1 MSGNR
6 SYSDYADLPTKLEIA
21 GLIIGVLTFAIS
33 LRKSSVETVGG
44 RVVASSYFDS
54 AAVLGGAI
62 VLLIGLAALVTLIR
76 NTAEIDRI
84 GRFGILLVLVALG
97 IIHLLRGFGV
107 IFSPVP
113 AVGSTQAPTAR
124 TSLDIVFPSRTRASA
139 SAIPTLAPT
148 VRITATRLAITHT
161 PRATMPMTPTAT
173 TVLGANIIQDVTLTR
188 RIYPGGQ
195 LPISPTHAFEPTDEY
210 LHAVVQLQWATRLPL
225 IKAVWYAVAV
235 TGQAPNTKL
244 KETVLPEQAFTY
256 PRLFFYIGPQTAWAA
271 GTYAVEIY
279 VNDELARRVDFSV
292 SASAATRTPVP
303 PLPTP
308 APMTSFAFV
317 KDVVM
322 AQGADPKTYEPIG
335 VTTTFTREQKSLYV
349 FVRLDKAPAYTT
361 FKFTWYALP
370 SSAYPITVRFAEYSH
385 TFPGEYTG
393 NFVNHIDA
401 DAPIPEGPYRV
412 EVYVNQKL
420 ARVLD
425 FTVSK

>member
-1 MSGNR
+1 MSENR

-21 GLIIGVLTFAIS
+21 GLVVGVLTFAIS

-62 VLLIGLAALVTLIR
+62 VLLIGLATLVTLVR

-97 IIHLLRGFGV
+97 SVHLLRGFGI

-113 AVGSTQAPTAR
+113 AVGSIQASTAPK
-124 TSLDIVFPSRTRASA
+124 SLDLIFPTRTRASA
-139 SAIPTLAPT
+139 SAIPTLGLTA
-148 VRITATRLAITHT
+148 RSTATRLAITNT
-161 PRATMPMTPTAT
+161 PRATLSLTPTAT

-195 LPISPTHAFEPTDEY
+195 FPVSLTHAFEPTDEY
-210 LHAVVQLQWATRLPL
+210 LHAVVQLKWAPRLPR
-225 IKAVWYAVAV
+225 IKVVWYAVAV

-244 KETVLPEQAFTY
+244 KETVLPEQAFTGS
-256 PRLFFYIGPQTAWAA
+256 RLVFYIGPQTAWAA

-292 SASAATRTPVP
+292 SASAATRTPAP

-308 APMTSFAFV
+308 APTTSFAFV
-317 KDVVM
+317 KDAVM
-322 AQGADPKTYEPIG
+322 AQGRDPTTYEPIG
-335 VTTTFTREQKSLYV
+335 VTTTFTPEQKSLHV
-349 FVRLDKAPAYTT
+349 FVRLDQSPASTSL
-361 FKFTWYALP
+361 KVAWYALP
-370 SSAYPITVRFAEYSH
+370 SSAYPMMVRFAEYSH

-393 NFVNHIDA
+393 NFVNHIDV
-401 DAPIPEGPYRV
+401 DAPIPQKAPGPTGDR
-412 EVYVNQKL
+412 
-420 ARVLD
+420 D
-425 FTVSK
+425 

>member
-1 MSGNR
+1 MSENR

-21 GLIIGVLTFAIS
+21 GLIIGALTFAIS
-33 LRKSSVETVGG
+33 LRKSSVEAMGG

-62 VLLIGLAALVTLIR
+62 VLVIGLVTLITLIR

-84 GRFGILLVLVALG
+84 KRIGLFLVLIALG

-113 AVGSTQAPTAR
+113 AVGSIQKPTAPK
-124 TSLDIVFPSRTRASA
+124 SLDFVFPTRTRA
-139 SAIPTLAPT
+139 SAIPTLGPT
-148 VRITATRLAITHT
+148 ARSTATRLAITNT
-161 PRATMPMTPTAT
+161 SRTTVRLTPTAT

-195 LPISPTHAFEPTDEY
+195 LPVSLTHAFEPTDEY
-210 LHAVVQLQWATRLPL
+210 LHAVVQLKWATRLSRM
-225 IKAVWYAVAV
+225 KAVWYAVAV

-244 KETVLPEQAFTY
+244 KETVLPEQTFTGS
-256 PRLFFYIGPQTAWAA
+256 RLVFSIGPQTAWAA

-292 SASAATRTPVP
+292 SASAVTRAPAP

-322 AQGADPKTYEPIG
+322 AQGRDPTTYEPLG
-335 VTTTFTREQKSLYV
+335 VTTTFTPEQKLLYV
-349 FVRLDKAPAYTT
+349 FVRLDQSPAPTSLKVA
-361 FKFTWYALP
+361 WYALP

-401 DAPIPEGPYRV
+401 DAPIPQGPYRV